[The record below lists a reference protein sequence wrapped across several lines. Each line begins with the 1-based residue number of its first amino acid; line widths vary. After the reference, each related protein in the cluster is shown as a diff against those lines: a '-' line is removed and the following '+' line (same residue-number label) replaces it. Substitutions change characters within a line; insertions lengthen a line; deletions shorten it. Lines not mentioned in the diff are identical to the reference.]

1 MTRLIKSN
9 DSSIHYPQGD
19 GTNIVDA
26 AAKGASQAIMLVLNI
41 AASIIAFM
49 AFVAFLDGIVG
60 KSSFVSL
67 FLKFLTKR
75 LTCASR
81 MVRESGRRRGLRH
94 SDGQL
99 RSLDIEGMNDIIF
112 KDLRV

>member
-1 MTRLIKSN
+1 MNRVKSN
-9 DSSIHYPQGD
+9 DSFIHYHKGD

-60 KSSFVSL
+60 KSSFAIFTQL
-67 FLKFLTKR
+67 ENQPK
-75 LTCASR
+75 LTCPTGWFGSLAG
-81 MVRESGRRRGLRH
+81 VEVYDILTGT
-94 SDGQL
+94 DGPL
-99 RSLDIEGMNDIIF
+99 TL
-112 KDLRV
+112 KV